1 MDLFLRLSLKDRILF
16 IKQLSI
22 LINID
27 ERPLFE
33 EMEALKIAP
42 QRLSAENFQKPDEE
56 AEISRK
62 DVIAQRIISLVLAKK
77 ELMDEM
83 PKLKPYLPFQYQAAS
98 ADTKNLI
105 NLASLRSSLM
115 AANLDEKKIQDEFS
129 ALTKQLKREHF
140 KEQRQLIGERIK
152 KAEASNNETA
162 LQEALKEFDQVSKMM
177 QNI

>member
-1 MDLFLRLSLKDRILF
+1 
-16 IKQLSI
+16 
-22 LINID
+22 
-27 ERPLFE
+27 
-33 EMEALKIAP
+33 
-42 QRLSAENFQKPDEE
+42 
-56 AEISRK
+56 
-62 DVIAQRIISLVLAKK
+62 
-77 ELMDEM
+77 
-83 PKLKPYLPFQYQAAS
+83 
-98 ADTKNLI
+98 
-105 NLASLRSSLM
+105 M